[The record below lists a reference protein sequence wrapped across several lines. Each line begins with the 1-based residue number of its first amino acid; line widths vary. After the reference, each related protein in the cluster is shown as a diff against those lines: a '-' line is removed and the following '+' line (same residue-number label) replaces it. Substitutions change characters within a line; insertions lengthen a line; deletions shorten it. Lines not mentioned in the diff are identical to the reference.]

1 MTIFARIGKVVLARA
16 GGGGTT
22 PPVTREAVEMTDT
35 CEPLNASYL
44 KYIRFLAFRTCQ
56 NIAWE
61 IGLNV

>member
-35 CEPLNASYL
+35 CEPLC
-44 KYIRFLAFRTCQ
+44 IRGTRDWRKREVETNLD
-56 NIAWE
+56 NIE
-61 IGLNV
+61 LVEYV